1 MSKPQ
6 THPDLLVVG
15 RRLGN
20 LMLSKRLTETE
31 ALHVTLG
38 IMGLADIRLAFWDDL
53 NALVDRDLP
62 DPGCRPTG
70 PEVFGFL
77 EDRSMPRDFNLAL
90 GYLHRLREY
99 AGRLEAKYRLGDGV
113 A

>member
-20 LMLSKRLTETE
+20 LMLSKRLAETE

-62 DPGCRPTG
+62 DPGCRPLG
-70 PEVFGFL
+70 SEVFGFL
-77 EDRSMPRDFNLAL
+77 NDRSMPRNFKLAL

-99 AGRLEAKYRLGDGV
+99 AGRLEAKYGEV
-113 A
+113 PK